1 METSAATL
9 NTLESPVAD
18 LLDGLNPEQRE
29 AVLHVAGPMLVL
41 AGAGSGKTRVIV
53 HRIVHLIRVAGVHP
67 ASILAVTF
75 TNKAAA
81 EMKERVH
88 RLLPSARGLFL
99 CTFHSACLRILRAHI
114 HHLGYKNDFAVY
126 DAADAVTL
134 VKSCLEALSINSDL
148 YPPKGI
154 AARISGLKNRLTSP
168 ASFAE
173 GAQRFGPDAAL
184 ARVYP
189 LYQEKLQRLNAVD
202 FDDLIGLTI
211 RLLSSQPALLAHYHE
226 RFSYILI
233 DEYQDTN
240 AAQYRLIRLLTSP
253 ARNLCVVGDDD
264 QSIYAFRGAD
274 VGNILEFE
282 RDFPDAKVVTLN
294 QNYRS
299 TRAILSAAASVIKKN
314 DRRKPKELW
323 TQNDAGDPVVWQ
335 RVPNEEAEGKWIADT
350 ITRLRRADGR
360 PPSDFCI
367 LYRTNAQSRVI
378 EEALRTAQIP
388 YVIVGGLR
396 FYDRKEI
403 KDLLAYLRLIA
414 RPDDDFSLR
423 RVINLPTRGIG
434 AATVDRLAELATQRG
449 LSLHEV
455 IAGLIAPVG
464 ETDGL
469 TLQVRLRV
477 RAFYELL
484 QGLREVA
491 ETAAGI
497 GEIIRR
503 LMVLIDY
510 PAHLKKEAPAD
521 VEGRMENVM
530 EFIAAADQF
539 DPLLDLPE
547 GPPVAADGNR
557 LPALSGLSAFLD
569 HAALRA
575 SSDDPTGRGVTLMTL
590 HAAKGLEFP
599 VVFLVG
605 MEDGLFPHT
614 RALTEPAEMEEE
626 RRLCYVGITRARAR
640 LFLISADER
649 KLHGAVHFN
658 PPSRFIRE
666 WQGDAAPG
674 RSPYPVSS
682 MASRHRP
689 PATARRS
696 DVVDAP
702 EVFDTQTG
710 PSDSAGLFIY
720 PPGTTVRHPHFGV
733 GRVQR
738 YEGSGEGLKVSVV
751 FADGARKLSV
761 KYAKLERVSGR

>member
-1 METSAATL
+1 METSFVT
-9 NTLESPVAD
+9 ESRTESTVAD
-18 LLDGLNPEQRE
+18 LLEGLNPEQRE

-53 HRIVHLIRVAGVHP
+53 HRIVHLIRVSGVP
-67 ASILAVTF
+67 PTAILAVTF
-75 TNKAAA
+75 TNKAAG
-81 EMKERVH
+81 EMKERVA

-114 HHLGYKNDFAVY
+114 HHLGYKNDFAVF
-126 DAADAVTL
+126 DAADATTL
-134 VKSCLEALSINSDL
+134 VKSCMEALTINSDL
-148 YPPKGI
+148 YPPKGL
-154 AARISGLKNRLTSP
+154 AGRISGLKNRLISP
-168 ASFAE
+168 DKFAE

-184 ARVYP
+184 SRVYP
-189 LYQEKLQRLNAVD
+189 LYQEKLRQLNGVD

-211 RLLSSQPALLAHYHE
+211 QLLSSQPALLAHYHE
-226 RFSYILI
+226 RFSHILI

-240 AAQYRLIRLLTSP
+240 AAQYRLIRLLTSS

-274 VGNILEFE
+274 VANILEFE
-282 RDFPDAKVVTLN
+282 RDFPDAKVVVLN

-299 TRAILSAAASVIKKN
+299 TRAILSAASAVIKKN

-323 TQNDAGDPVVWQ
+323 TQNDAGDPVAWQ
-335 RVPNEEAEGKWIADT
+335 RVPNEETEGKWIAAT

-388 YVIVGGLR
+388 YIIVGGLR

-403 KDLLAYLRLIA
+403 KDLLAYLRLIV
-414 RPDDDFSLR
+414 RPNDDFSLR

-434 AATVDRLAELATQRG
+434 ATTVDRIAELAAQRG
-449 LSLHEV
+449 VSLHEV
-455 IAGLIAPVG
+455 IAELVAPVG
-464 ETDGL
+464 EADGL
-469 TLQVRLRV
+469 TLQVRLKV
-477 RAFYELL
+477 RAFYDTL
-484 QGLREVA
+484 QSLRDVA
-491 ETAAGI
+491 RTATGI
-497 GEIIRR
+497 GEMIRR

-510 PAHLKKEAPAD
+510 PAHLKKESAAD

-530 EFIAAADQF
+530 EFVAAADQF
-539 DPLLDLPE
+539 DPLRDLPE
-547 GPPVAADGNR
+547 WLPVSGEPDQF
-557 LPALSGLSAFLD
+557 PALSMLSAFLD
-569 HAALRA
+569 HAALTA
-575 SSDDPTGRGVTLMTL
+575 SSDDSTGRGVTLMTL

-605 MEDGLFPHT
+605 MEDGLFPHS
-614 RALTEPAEMEEE
+614 RAITEPAEMEEE
-626 RRLCYVGITRARAR
+626 RRLCYVGMTRARAR

-649 KLHGAVHFN
+649 KLHGAIHFN

-666 WQGDAAPG
+666 WQGTPSSG
-674 RSPYPVSS
+674 RPSYPASS
-682 MASRHRP
+682 MAPRDRPLAAARQPDVSDAELRP
-689 PATARRS
+689 P
-696 DVVDAP
+696 
-702 EVFDTQTG
+702 
-710 PSDSAGLFIY
+710 DSAGLFIY

-733 GRVQR
+733 GRVQQ

-751 FADGARKLSV
+751 FNDGARKLAV
-761 KYAKLERVSGR
+761 KYAKLERVAGR